1 MFERG
6 IAITIKSKRENI
18 CLIEKFTEE
27 ICDILNIYSH
37 YYGNILL
44 SLTAAVENAI
54 THGNK
59 NNPEKEVTIRFE
71 AKQEGL
77 SFMIIDEGEG
87 FDHKGIP
94 DPITSQLDENKG
106 RGLFLIKSLSD
117 NVKFHE
123 NGKCIEIIFNISEA
137 NREITQKR
145 INQLRQYQSV
155 SNNKIKVSRESD
167 DGNTLH

>member
-1 MFERG
+1 MFEKG

-18 CLIEKFTEE
+18 CLVEKFTEE
-27 ICDILNIYSH
+27 ICDILNIYSR
-37 YYGNILL
+37 YYGNIHL
-44 SLTAAVENAI
+44 SLTEAVENAI

-59 NNPEKEVTIRFE
+59 NNPEKEVTIKFE
-71 AKQEGL
+71 VKQEGL
-77 SFMIIDEGEG
+77 SFMITDEGEG
-87 FDHKGIP
+87 FNYEEIP
-94 DPITSQLDENKG
+94 DPITSEINESKG

-123 NGKCIEIIFNISEA
+123 NGKCIEIIFNVSEA

-155 SNNKIKVSRESD
+155 SNKIKVSRESD